1 MSSTKKTIQLNKH
14 IIIILL
20 ETKTVKIIK
29 FKTLIMLRG
38 NESPGGPS
46 RATRRCASP
55 VPRLS
60 LDAARGSHRAPS
72 LDTIY
77 TRI

>member
-38 NESPGGPS
+38 NESPGAHRG
-46 RATRRCASP
+46 RRDGVHLLCRGYHWTRRS
-55 VPRLS
+55 VR
-60 LDAARGSHRAPS
+60 AA
-72 LDTIY
+72 
-77 TRI
+77 